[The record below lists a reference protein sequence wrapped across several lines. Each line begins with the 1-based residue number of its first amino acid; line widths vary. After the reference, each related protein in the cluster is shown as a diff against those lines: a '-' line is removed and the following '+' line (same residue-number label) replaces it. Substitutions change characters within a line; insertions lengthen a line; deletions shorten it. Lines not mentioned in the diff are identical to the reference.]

1 MVPYWLSQSDFQKI
15 YSLIYVNVVR
25 LDFYQIFEAKF
36 ELIIK
41 ICFQSV
47 KSVFSME
54 DADSDQ
60 MLLQLTDNGSKKFK
74 SENINFLISEK
85 LRRNPNLISESGFRK
100 SG

>member
-36 ELIIK
+36 EQIIK

-60 MLLQLTDNGSKKFK
+60 MLLQLTDNGSKKLK

-85 LRRNPNLISESGFRK
+85 LRRNPNLISESGIRK

>member
-60 MLLQLTDNGSKKFK
+60 MLLQLTDNGSKKLK

-85 LRRNPNLISESGFRK
+85 LRRNPNLISESGIRK